1 MWLVRAPH
9 LNKVVIVMPR
19 IGLRELKTH
28 ASEVLRDV
36 QENQARYVITKR
48 GEPQAIIIPYG
59 PTDETEPVDRENAW
73 AELVDLLR
81 QVGEQWDSDLTAEEL
96 IQWMRR

>member
-1 MWLVRAPH
+1 
-9 LNKVVIVMPR
+9 VIVMPR